1 MEELKVTK
9 EKVLEAAKVSKEGKE
24 VLEKLFPEAFEEEYF
39 DFGNECLID
48 DTFKDSSPLTIA
60 YGMARNKDDINK
72 VLLVNQDYSVEI
84 IRNYSGNHYG
94 LKFKKKI

>member
-1 MEELKVTK
+1 MDELKVTK

-24 VLEKLFPEAFEEEYF
+24 VLEKLFPEVFEEYF

-72 VLLVNQDYSVEI
+72 VLLVNQNYSVEI
-84 IRNYSGNHYG
+84 IRYYNGYNDGIK
-94 LKFKKKI
+94 LKKKI

>member
-1 MEELKVTK
+1 MELKVTK

-24 VLEKLFPEAFEEEYF
+24 VLTKLFPEVFEEEYF

-60 YGMARNKDDINK
+60 NGMARNSNEVSK
-72 VLLVNQDYSVEI
+72 VLLVNQDYSVKI
-84 IRNYSGNHYG
+84 IRNYRGNYYG